1 MEEELEGLVTH
12 LRNAK
17 GTVLVDWLQQV
28 NFNYILIY
36 LDNAMKIIVIVYVD
50 FVNSSAIFI
59 FSDSNK
65 CCLAKTKNGKL
76 CIGTLTYRM
85 G

>member
-36 LDNAMKIIVIVYVD
+36 LDNAMI
-50 FVNSSAIFI
+50 SSY
-59 FSDSNK
+59 
-65 CCLAKTKNGKL
+65 
-76 CIGTLTYRM
+76 CIC
-85 G
+85 

>member
-1 MEEELEGLVTH
+1 MEGLVTH

-36 LDNAMKIIVIVYVD
+36 LDNAMKILVIIYVAI
-50 FVNSSAIFI
+50 VNSPAIFI